1 MREQTLLENLS
12 TARADSPTPLV
23 ANRHLRDVLQAK
35 GYAVQLQEINGRHDF
50 SNWQAALRDGLTS
63 LLNTKKEK

>member
-1 MREQTLLENLS
+1 MREPTLLENLS

-35 GYAVQLQEINGRHDF
+35 GYAVQLQEINGGHDF
-50 SNWQAALRDGLTS
+50 FNWQAGLADGLVS
-63 LLNTKKEK
+63 LANQQK